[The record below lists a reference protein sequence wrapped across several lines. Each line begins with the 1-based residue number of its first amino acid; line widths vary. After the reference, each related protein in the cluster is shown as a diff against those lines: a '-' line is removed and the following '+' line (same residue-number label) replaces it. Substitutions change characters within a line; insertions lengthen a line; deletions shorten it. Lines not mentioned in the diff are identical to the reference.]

1 MSEYYS
7 QLELSIMMAAI
18 TVSLLL
24 FVIGMLINF
33 KKWGIGSADIGG
45 EPADGG
51 RIGNFCKSLFGSISE
66 KSAHQSVIKT
76 LILDVILQR
85 RTLRRAP
92 ARWVMHM
99 LIFVGWMG
107 LALISFIMFA
117 IEVVAAEQFV
127 AYRDAFMIPN
137 DILGYMVLVGI
148 TWALIRRIVV
158 KNVLENSI
166 LYDWTLII
174 GLFIITVSGF
184 MAQGVGGIL
193 TTIPGVD
200 FVHSSGLSLFHVI
213 ISLLFCIA
221 YIPYS
226 KYIHIIA
233 TPLVI
238 LANGGGE

>member
-7 QLELSIMMAAI
+7 GLEISVMMAAI
-18 TVSLLL
+18 AVSLSL
-24 FVIGMLINF
+24 FVIGMIINF
-33 KKWGIGSADIGG
+33 KKWGIGSAHVGG
-45 EPADGG
+45 EPSADG
-51 RIGNFCKSLFGSISE
+51 RIGNFCKALFGSISE
-66 KSAHQSVIKT
+66 KSAHQSIVKT
-76 LILDVILQR
+76 LILDILLQR

-99 LIFVGWMG
+99 FIFIGWLG
-107 LALISFIMFA
+107 LALLSFLMFF
-117 IEVVAAEQFV
+117 IEVVAADQFV

-137 DILGYMVLVGI
+137 DILGYMLLIGI

-158 KNVLENSI
+158 KNVFENSI
-166 LYDWTLII
+166 LYDWALIL
-174 GLFIITVSGF
+174 GLFVITVSGF
-184 MAQGVGGIL
+184 IAQGEGGIIGS
-193 TTIPGVD
+193 IPGVA
-200 FVHSSGLSLFHVI
+200 HSAGLSLFHVI

-226 KYIHIIA
+226 KYIHMIA

>member
-7 QLELSIMMAAI
+7 GLEISVMMAAI
-18 TVSLLL
+18 AVSLSL
-24 FVIGMLINF
+24 FVIGMIINF
-33 KKWGIGSADIGG
+33 KKWGIGSANVGG
-45 EPADGG
+45 EPSDGG

-76 LILDVILQR
+76 LILDILLQR

-107 LALISFIMFA
+107 LALISFIMFFV
-117 IEVVAAEQFV
+117 EVVAADKFV
-127 AYRDAFMIPN
+127 EVRDSFLIAN

-166 LYDWTLII
+166 LYDWALII
-174 GLFIITVSGF
+174 GLFVITVSGF
-184 MAQGVGGIL
+184 IAQGEGGIIKS
-193 TTIPGVD
+193 IPGVA
-200 FVHSSGLSLFHVI
+200 HSPGLSLFHVI

>member
-7 QLELSIMMAAI
+7 GLEISVMMAAI
-18 TVSLLL
+18 VVSLLL

-33 KKWGIGSADIGG
+33 KKWGIGSANVGG

-99 LIFVGWMG
+99 LIFIGWMG
-107 LALISFIMFA
+107 LAFISFVMFF
-117 IEVVAAEQFV
+117 IEVVAAEQFTT
-127 AYRDAFMIPN
+127 YRDSFMAAN
-137 DILGYMVLVGI
+137 DILGYMVLIGI
-148 TWALIRRIVV
+148 TWALIRRLVV

-166 LYDWTLII
+166 LYDWTLVI
-174 GLFIITVSGF
+174 GLFIITVTGF
-184 MAQGVGGIL
+184 MAQGEGGIIEA
-193 TTIPGVD
+193 IPGVA
-200 FVHSSGLSLFHVI
+200 HSTGLSLFHVI

-233 TPLVI
+233 TPLVL

>member
-7 QLELSIMMAAI
+7 GLEISVMMAAI
-18 TVSLLL
+18 AVSLSL
-24 FVIGMLINF
+24 FVIGMIINF
-33 KKWGIGSADIGG
+33 KKWGIGSANIGG
-45 EPADGG
+45 EPSDGG
-51 RIGNFCKSLFGSISE
+51 RIGNFCKSLFSSISE
-66 KSAHQSVIKT
+66 KSAHQSVVKT
-76 LILDVILQR
+76 LILDILLQR

-107 LALISFIMFA
+107 LALISFIMFFV
-117 IEVVAAEQFV
+117 EVVAADKFV
-127 AYRDAFMIPN
+127 EVRDSFLIAN

-166 LYDWTLII
+166 LYDWALII
-174 GLFIITVSGF
+174 GLFVITVSGF
-184 MAQGVGGIL
+184 IAQGEGGIISA
-193 TTIPGVD
+193 IPGVA
-200 FVHSSGLSLFHVI
+200 HSAGLSLFHVI

>member
-7 QLELSIMMAAI
+7 KLEMSVMIAAI
-18 TVSLLL
+18 VISLLL
-24 FVIGMLINF
+24 FAIGMLINF
-33 KKWGIGSADIGG
+33 KKWGIGSANVGG

-51 RIGNFCKSLFGSISE
+51 RIGNFCKSLFGSISA

-76 LILDVILQR
+76 LILDVLIQR

-107 LALISFIMFA
+107 LALISFILFF
-117 IEVVAAEQFV
+117 IEVVAAEQFT
-127 AYRDAFMIPN
+127 AYRDSFMVAN
-137 DILGYMVLVGI
+137 DILGYMVLIGI
-148 TWALIRRIVV
+148 TWALIRRLVV

-166 LYDWTLII
+166 LYDWTLVI
-174 GLFIITVSGF
+174 GLFIITVTGF
-184 MAQGVGGIL
+184 MAQGEGGIIDS
-193 TTIPGVD
+193 IPGAA
-200 FVHSSGLSLFHVI
+200 HSVGLSLFHVI

-233 TPLVI
+233 TPLVL